1 MRIEEIY
8 REITSGNANTESF
21 STKISE
27 LAKEIKDEETRQL
40 AEYVIRRKVI
50 LEILEKLIMEVKKN
64 VNGQEVSHLE
74 KTLHKLICPMNV
86 RGDDPES
93 QESLT
98 HDLWIIDERL
108 TFTRYFASD
117 VPIKKIVKNSKEKSR
132 SDLIC
137 YDQLYALGLESRID
151 ADLDK
156 LMLVEFKRP
165 GQKNYQAGYSPI
177 IQINKYLNELRG
189 KRIKTFDNKKIK
201 ISEQCIF
208 DCYIIAD
215 IEGELKTQTSIWQKT
230 ANGRG
235 RILPLQGEFR
245 GFIKIIE
252 WWDLLEDAKLRNEAF
267 ISTLN
272 V

>member
-1 MRIEEIY
+1 MP
-8 REITSGNANTESF
+8 
-21 STKISE
+21 
-27 LAKEIKDEETRQL
+27 
-40 AEYVIRRKVI
+40 
-50 LEILEKLIMEVKKN
+50 
-64 VNGQEVSHLE
+64 HLE
-74 KTLHKLICPMNV
+74 KTLHKLICPMSV

-93 QESLT
+93 RKSLT

-117 VPIKKIVKNSKEKSR
+117 VSLNKIVDNSTENGR
-132 SDLIC
+132 PDLVC
-137 YDQLYALGLESRID
+137 YDQLYALGLEGRID

-156 LMLVEFKRP
+156 LILVEFKRP
-165 GQKNYQAGYSPI
+165 GQKNYKEGYFPMH
-177 IQINKYLNELRG
+177 QINKYLNELRG

-215 IEGELKTQTSIWQKT
+215 IEGELKTQTSTWQKT

-235 RILPLQGEFR
+235 RINPLQGEFR
-245 GFIKIIE
+245 GSVKIIE